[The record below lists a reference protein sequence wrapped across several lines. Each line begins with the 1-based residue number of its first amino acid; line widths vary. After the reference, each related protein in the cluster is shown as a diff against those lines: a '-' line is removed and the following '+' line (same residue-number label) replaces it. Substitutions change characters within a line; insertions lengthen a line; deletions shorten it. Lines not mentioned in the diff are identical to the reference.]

1 MSTDANYAQ
10 MRRDLTVPSKNSYV
24 YKLGFR
30 YAILW
35 YKRSY
40 DVEKHLA
47 EHFGPPAKSFHY
59 STFRSTAM
67 IKPTF
72 RSETPKRWFYGSQ
85 RWNDRMSTHPHWA
98 VFKTEKDRT
107 LALLTF

>member
-1 MSTDANYAQ
+1 VAQ
-10 MRRDLTVPSKNSYV
+10 DIPYTQLRRELTVPSKNSYV

-35 YKRSY
+35 WKRSY

-47 EHFGPPAKSFHY
+47 EHFGAPAKSFHY
-59 STFRSTAM
+59 TTYRSNIM
-67 IKPTF
+67 IKPSF
-72 RSETPKRWFYGSQ
+72 QSITPKRWFYGSQ
-85 RWNDRMSTHPHWA
+85 RWNDKMTTHPHWA